1 VQLFFLFVVAL
12 FVISVFV
19 LNVETEAEIIR
30 QRSAQLTSAKVF
42 SYTEEI
48 EAQESQQKTVK
59 AAIL

>member
-1 VQLFFLFVVAL
+1 MQLFFLFVVAL

-30 QRSAQLTSAKVF
+30 QRSAQLTPAKGY
-42 SYTEEI
+42 SYTDET

-59 AAIL
+59 AATL